1 MELKCS
7 TINNIL
13 LSVDRDA
20 QHNISLSE
28 ISGAVSGAL
37 TYLTAGEI
45 SPRLT
50 LENNR
55 IINNCRQLYGNF
67 STCEAAIKL
76 DVQNMQTFHFQVILI
91 NSVNIVE
98 ANWPNSFLLN
108 ISE

>member
-1 MELKCS
+1 MNLMFKWLF
-7 TINNIL
+7 IG
-13 LSVDRDA
+13 VDRDA

-28 ISGAVSGAL
+28 ISGAVSGAI
-37 TYLTAGEI
+37 TYVTAGEI

-76 DVQNMQTFHFQVILI
+76 DVQNMQTFHFQVTLP
-91 NSVNIVE
+91 ST
-98 ANWPNSFLLN
+98 SFNVSDEL
-108 ISE
+108 EK